1 VLFIGAGEMIELA
14 ATHFAAQSPQ
24 RLVVAN
30 RTVER
35 AARLAD
41 ANGGEAISLADLP
54 ARFAEFDII
63 ITCTA
68 SSLPIIGLGQVE
80 RALKARRSKPILI
93 VDLAVPRDVEP
104 EVGKLSDVFLYTV
117 DDLGRQIDSNLQ
129 CRRAA
134 VESAELIIE
143 TQVKSFLQWISTRSA
158 VPQIQALHAR
168 AQRLKEIELA
178 RAVKMLGNGRD
189 PAEVLSALANA
200 LTSKYLHGPI
210 RLLNQPSE
218 DPALVHQL
226 IDQLIP
232 EHR

>member
-1 VLFIGAGEMIELA
+1 MIELA

-35 AARLAD
+35 AALLAQ
-41 ANGGEAISLADLP
+41 ANGGEAISLSDLP

-63 ITCTA
+63 VTCTA

-117 DDLGRQIDSNLQ
+117 DDLGRQVDSNLQ

-168 AQRLKEIELA
+168 AQRLKEAELN
-178 RAVKMLGNGRD
+178 RALKLLAQGRD
-189 PAEVLSALANA
+189 PAEVLGTLANA

-218 DPALVHQL
+218 DSHLVHHL
-226 IDQLIP
+226 IDQMIP